1 MQTDGREARM
11 ADDLSVRQMDIMR
24 FIEEYIRK
32 NRRPPTNREI
42 GQEFGILSTGHVDHH
57 LTVLEQRGYIAR
69 EAKKSRSIRV
79 LRPLLRPGL
88 PIRGTI
94 AAGQPLGIYE
104 DADQETLDFSLYVS
118 DPPRDEYVLLVRGD
132 SMIED
137 HITDGDYVVIKQ
149 TDEAHDG
156 DIIVATHMTGSGEL
170 GAATLKRFYRE
181 KDRIR
186 LQPANSTM
194 EPIYIKAREWDRE
207 WKVQGRVLSVY
218 RSWSS

>member
-1 MQTDGREARM
+1 M
-11 ADDLSVRQMDIMR
+11 ADDLSARQTDIMK
-24 FIEEYIRK
+24 FIEEYIRR

-42 GQEFGILSTGHVDHH
+42 GEEFDIHSTGHVDHH

-104 DADQETLDFSLYVS
+104 ESEQETLDFSPYVS
-118 DPPRDEYVLLVRGD
+118 DPPADEYVLLVHGD

-137 HITDGDYVVIKQ
+137 HIADGDYVVIKESPDAQ
-149 TDEAHDG
+149 RRRYHRRDAHDRLG
-156 DIIVATHMTGSGEL
+156 RDGRSNPQALLPREGSHPPSASQRHN
-170 GAATLKRFYRE
+170 GADLH
-181 KDRIR
+181 
-186 LQPANSTM
+186 QG
-194 EPIYIKAREWDRE
+194 ARM
-207 WKVQGRVLSVY
+207 GS
-218 RSWSS
+218 

>member
-1 MQTDGREARM
+1 M
-11 ADDLSVRQMDIMR
+11 ADSLSARQIEIMK
-24 FIEEYIRK
+24 FIEEYIRR

-42 GQEFGILSTGHVDHH
+42 GEEFDIHSTGHVDHH

-79 LRPLLRPGL
+79 LQPLLRPGL

-94 AAGQPLGIYE
+94 AAGQPLAIYE
-104 DADQETLDFSLYVS
+104 ETEQETLDFSPYAS
-118 DPPRDEYVLLVRGD
+118 DATSDEYVLLVRGD

-137 HITDGDYVVIKQ
+137 HIADGDYVVIKE
-149 TDEAHDG
+149 TPEAHDG
-156 DIIVATHMTGSGEL
+156 DIIVATHMNGSGEM

-186 LQPANSTM
+186 LQPANATM
-194 EPIYIKAREWDRE
+194 EPIYIKSREWDRE
-207 WKVQGRVLSVY
+207 WKIQGRVLAVY
-218 RSWSS
+218 RSWGR

>member
-1 MQTDGREARM
+1 M
-11 ADDLSVRQMDIMR
+11 ADELSERQTNIMR

-42 GQEFGILSTGHVDHH
+42 GLEFDIHSTGHVDHH
-57 LTVLEQRGYIAR
+57 LNVLEERGYIAR
-69 EAKKSRSIRV
+69 EARKSRSIRV

-94 AAGQPLGIYE
+94 AAGQPLDIYA
-104 DADQETLDFSLYVS
+104 DTDQETLDFSPYVS
-118 DPPRDEYVLLVRGD
+118 EPPADEYVLLVRGD

-137 HITDGDYVVIKQ
+137 HIADGDYVVIKE
-149 TDEAHDG
+149 TPEARDG
-156 DIIVATHMTGSGEL
+156 DIIVATHMTGSGEH

-186 LQPANSTM
+186 LQPANATM
-194 EPIYIKAREWDRE
+194 DPIYIKSREWDRE
-207 WKVQGRVLSVY
+207 WKIQGRVLAVF
-218 RSWSS
+218 RSWSR

>member
-1 MQTDGREARM
+1 M
-11 ADDLSVRQMDIMR
+11 ADDLSARQTDIMK

-42 GQEFGILSTGHVDHH
+42 GQQFGILSTGHVDHH

-69 EAKKSRSIRV
+69 VAKMSRSIRV
-79 LRPLLRPGL
+79 LRPLSRPGL

-104 DADQETLDFSLYVS
+104 ESEQETLDFSPYVS
-118 DPPRDEYVLLVRGD
+118 EAPSDEYVLLVRGD

-137 HITDGDYVVIKQ
+137 HIADGDFVVIKETQ
-149 TDEAHDG
+149 EAHDG
-156 DIIVATHMTGSGEL
+156 DIIVATHMTGSGEH

-186 LQPANSTM
+186 LQPANATM

-207 WKVQGRVLSVY
+207 WSIQGRVLAVY
-218 RSWSS
+218 RSWGR